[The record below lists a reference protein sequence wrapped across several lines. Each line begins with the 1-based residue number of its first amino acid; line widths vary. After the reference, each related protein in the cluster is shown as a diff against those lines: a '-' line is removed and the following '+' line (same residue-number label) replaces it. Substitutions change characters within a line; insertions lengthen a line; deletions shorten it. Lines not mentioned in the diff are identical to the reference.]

1 MKYRKLANTGTSV
14 SNLALGAMD
23 FGSKTDDTE
32 AFAILDRFIEAGG
45 NLVDTAN
52 VYGGGESEKLLG
64 RWFAGR
70 PADVTHRVVLATK
83 ARFGTGPDVNENGS
97 SRRNLDRAL
106 TASLKH
112 ICQNRLNPK
121 IVRTVLEVISRKNE
135 V

>member
-52 VYGGGESEKLLG
+52 VYGAASQKNCSADGL
-64 RWFAGR
+64 
-70 PADVTHRVVLATK
+70 PAVPPTS
-83 ARFGTGPDVNENGS
+83 P
-97 SRRNLDRAL
+97 
-106 TASLKH
+106 TAS
-112 ICQNRLNPK
+112 
-121 IVRTVLEVISRKNE
+121 S
-135 V
+135 